1 MRWVI
6 VYGKRI
12 TRRRKVDGGETDRLI
27 HRCWAGLAAVLGVG
41 MLMLAPASGQT
52 PHHSSWQ
59 KRTPDGQP
67 DIEGYW
73 SNATITPF
81 ERPAALG
88 G

>member
-1 MRWVI
+1 
-6 VYGKRI
+6 
-12 TRRRKVDGGETDRLI
+12 
-27 HRCWAGLAAVLGVG
+27 